1 MSDSSYKERA
11 LAAEGLLEELLENL
25 PAFIKDE
32 CPCEPFLR
40 RIGKAQDILAARG
53 GA

>member
-1 MSDSSYKERA
+1 MPIEPDYKTRA
-11 LAAEGLLEELLENL
+11 EAAEGLLEELLENL

-40 RIGKAQDILAARG
+40 RMGKAKEILDARE
-53 GA
+53 A